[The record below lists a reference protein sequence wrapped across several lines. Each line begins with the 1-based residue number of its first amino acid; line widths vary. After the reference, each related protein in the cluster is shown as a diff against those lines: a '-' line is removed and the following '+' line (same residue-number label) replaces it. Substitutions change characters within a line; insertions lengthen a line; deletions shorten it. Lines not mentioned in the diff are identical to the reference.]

1 MIFSKYSSFQSFL
14 DGTNETFYF
23 FSFLSSG
30 MACSFQISRCKISF
44 QISKMKIQK
53 ISFSCGGM
61 TNFLFKFQKKNHFK
75 FQKQFFFQI
84 CHGGINGFFLDPRLP
99 NLFKIYKN

>member
-30 MACSFQISRCKISF
+30 MACAF

-61 TNFLFKFQKKNHFK
+61 TNFLFKFQNKKS
-75 FQKQFFFQI
+75 FQI
-84 CHGGINGFFLDPRLP
+84 SKTIFFP
-99 NLFKIYKN
+99 NLSWWNKRIFFSIRDCQIYLKFTKINYLSLQK

>member
-14 DGTNETFYF
+14 DGTNEIFYF

-30 MACSFQISRCKISF
+30 MAGSFQISRCKISF

-61 TNFLFKFQKKNHFK
+61 TNFLFKFQNKKS
-75 FQKQFFFQI
+75 FQISKTIFFQI
-84 CHGGINGFFLDPRLP
+84 CHGGINGFFSRSEIAK
-99 NLFKIYKN
+99 FI